1 MQLWKEGKMDD
12 KTKRLLEKAQTK
24 DTLKQMFELTL
35 DERIERRIEVKPHG
49 IIPNS
54 HFAAVSA
61 ECYSLY
67 QDGHYYGTISLTQAV
82 AEALLRFLCEK
93 NELKVSSPEN
103 NVGKLKKK
111 DLISVNLAK
120 LIGNIRKNRDDY
132 HHMNPQIEQDRQKL
146 ASLAKEK
153 LTDLRKIEQELFAY
167 TANEGKLVQNIPNIG
182 IKKMALCLYF

>member
-1 MQLWKEGKMDD
+1 MDD
-12 KTKRLLEKAQTK
+12 KTKRLMERVQTK

-35 DERIERRIEVKPHG
+35 DERIERHLEVKPHG

-93 NELKVSSPEN
+93 NELEVSSPEN

-111 DLISVNLAK
+111 SMISASLAG
-120 LIGNIRKNRDDY
+120 LFSNIRKNRDDY
-132 HHMNPQIEQDRQKL
+132 HHLNPQIEQDRQKL
-146 ASLAKEK
+146 AALAKEK
-153 LTDLRKIEQELFAY
+153 LTDLRDIEKELFAY
-167 TANEGKLVQNIPNIG
+167 TTNNGKLVPKYQKYWDQTGNTIPVF
-182 IKKMALCLYF
+182 LRLD

>member
-1 MQLWKEGKMDD
+1 MDD
-12 KTKRLLEKAQTK
+12 KTKRLVEKAKAK

-35 DERIERRIEVKPHG
+35 DEKVQRNLEVKPHG

-67 QDGHYYGTISLTQAV
+67 TNGYYYGTISLTQAV
-82 AEALLRFLCEK
+82 VEALLRFLCEK

-111 DLISVNLAK
+111 GLISANLAK
-120 LIGNIRKNRDDY
+120 LFSNIRENRDDY
-132 HHMNPQIEQDRQKL
+132 HHLNPQIEQDRQKL
-146 ASLAKEK
+146 ASLAKVK
-153 LTDLRKIEQELFAY
+153 LTDLRDIEKELFAY
-167 TANEGKLVQNIPNIG
+167 TTNNGKLVPKYRKYWDQTGSTVPVF
-182 IKKMALCLYF
+182 LRFD